1 MNDPSVPGLLSRLPE
16 PPHKIILLR
25 ASRIGDFLCA
35 TPAFRALRKALPGTE
50 ITMITLPVLQD
61 LVMRSPDLDRFVA
74 FPGFPEGTE
83 SPLIG
88 LHPQRGTR
96 QGGGRWIASQQPEPN
111 YVGDMVGRW
120 CCSVKKMSK
129 PLISLHN
136 FRSTGKLGQ
145 IHVLP

>member
-88 LHPQRGTR
+88 LHPAARDATR
-96 QGGGRWIASQQPEPN
+96 RW
-111 YVGDMVGRW
+111 W
-120 CCSVKKMSK
+120 
-129 PLISLHN
+129 
-136 FRSTGKLGQ
+136 
-145 IHVLP
+145 